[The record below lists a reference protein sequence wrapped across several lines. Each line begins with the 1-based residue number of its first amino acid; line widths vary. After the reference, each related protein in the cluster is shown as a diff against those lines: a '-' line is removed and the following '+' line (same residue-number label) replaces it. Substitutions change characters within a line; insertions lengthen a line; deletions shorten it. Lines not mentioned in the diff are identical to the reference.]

1 MESIFRLI
9 SAIANLFIIYERRCI
24 QFLNLGPVHKRRRN
38 NSNFRTTLER
48 VIVIFAIIIGVI
60 GFYFV
65 VSNINSII
73 SNSIKKN
80 KNFSICMTKLEK
92 LKKKYNI
99 DEKIYKLAKR
109 ALIKED
115 FKKEVFDF
123 VPMMISFPK
132 SLKKKLKYD
141 MYINMF
147 GGFRFLKDLPM
158 ETVISIGN
166 KMKEVV

>member
-1 MESIFRLI
+1 M
-9 SAIANLFIIYERRCI
+9 
-24 QFLNLGPVHKRRRN
+24 
-38 NSNFRTTLER
+38 NSNIRTTLER

-80 KNFSICMTKLEK
+80 KNFTICMTKLEK
-92 LKKKYNI
+92 LKKKYDI

-123 VPMMISFPK
+123 IPMMVSFPK

-166 KMKEVV
+166 KMKEVVYQKSKDCNLEAGDNIRELASLHGSEIYICICLD